1 MKRILFIVSALVS
14 AATAAD
20 SQSIYF
26 PLDGHVNEAVT
37 SAEGMMNGVRTL
49 PYADGV
55 KNKAARFDGYSNY
68 VSASPSYAGVT
79 PASMTF
85 SLWIAPETYPMM
97 NANEAELTPSYAML
111 AGNYDATT
119 HTGIGIELSSQ
130 GGYRVTFGNGSRSG
144 SFAVSGDVVE
154 LGKWNNIVVTMN
166 SSPRQIV
173 IYRNGVQRH
182 QASIPGVAQMG
193 SASFLIGKDRKT
205 LTSGA
210 FHLNTFNGLIDEVR
224 IDNGVKTA
232 ETIAGEYAAAD
243 APAISAID
251 VSSLLGDNIQR
262 PKFHGQPAKG
272 WTNETHGMTYY
283 NGTFHVFFQKNGNGP
298 YMARLHWGHITSTDL
313 ISWKEEPVAIAPGAN
328 VGGLEAHD
336 GKGCWSGAVFQDETF
351 NAGKPTILYT
361 GVSNAKAYIW
371 MAAPKD
377 DNLTEWEKQGEI
389 IESAGNPCTP
399 DCSDDFRDPY
409 FFTAGGNKFIIVGSS
424 NKSKVGTCV
433 LYKYNG
439 TNWVYQG
446 LFFSGTSKAAHGR
459 FWEMPNVTPL
469 ADGKYLFTCTP
480 LDMSAGVRTLC
491 WVGTIGNDG
500 KFTPDGGITSVQY
513 LELGGISRDG
523 YGLLSPT
530 IYQKD
535 GKTLMVGIVPDKLP
549 TQNNYEMGWAHNYS
563 LPRELSLD
571 ANGKLLQK
579 PYSGL
584 TAMRTTTTVSVEES
598 LLGSKALVSGRQIE
612 LLGEFTPTTGTC
624 GFRFLKNA
632 SLTYDAGTKKLTLDL
647 TGITRTANDAG
658 VYNGI
663 YETTLT
669 ESLSKLHV
677 FLDGSILDIFV
688 NDKWAYSVRV
698 FPTDATQVE
707 AEVFATASTAVK
719 VSAWTLDASQSDPTG
734 IEETLLTPHSSLLTP
749 LYDLQGRRLNGT
761 PQRGLYIKNGKKYV
775 AR

>member
-20 SQSIYF
+20 AQSIYF

-37 SAEGMMNGVRTL
+37 SAQGTMNGVRTL

-55 KNKAARFDGYSNY
+55 KNKAVRFDGYSNY

-85 SLWIAPETYPMM
+85 SLWCAPETYPMM
-97 NANEAELTPSYAML
+97 NANEAELTPSYAMI
-111 AGNYDATT
+111 AGNYDATAN
-119 HTGIGIELSSQ
+119 TGIGIELSSQ

-144 SFAVSGDVVE
+144 SFAVSGDAVE

-166 SSPRQIV
+166 AADRQIV
-173 IYRNGVQRH
+173 IYRNGIERH
-182 QASIPGVAQMG
+182 HASIPGTAQMG
-193 SASFLIGKDRKT
+193 SAPFLIGKDRKT
-205 LTSGA
+205 LMSGM
-210 FHLNTFNGLIDEVR
+210 FNLNTFNGLIDEVR

-232 ETIAGEYAAAD
+232 ATIAGEYAAAE
-243 APAISAID
+243 APGISAIG
-251 VSSLLGDNIQR
+251 VCSLLGDDMLR
-262 PKFHGQPAKG
+262 PTFHGQPAKG
-272 WTNETHGMTYY
+272 WTNETHGMIWY
-283 NGTFHVFFQKNGNGP
+283 NGKYHVFFQKNGNGP

-313 ISWKEEPVAIAPGAN
+313 ISWQEESVAIAPGAN
-328 VGGLEAHD
+328 VNGLEAHD
-336 GKGCWSGAVFQDETF
+336 GKGCWSGAVFQDGAF
-351 NAGKPTILYT
+351 NDGKPTIIYT

-377 DNLTEWEKQGEI
+377 DNLVEWEKQGVI

-399 DCSDDFRDPY
+399 ACSDDFRDPY
-409 FFTAGGNKFIIVGSS
+409 FFTAGGNKYIIVGSS
-424 NKSKVGTCV
+424 NTAKVGTCV

-439 TNWVYQG
+439 TKWEYQG
-446 LFFSGTSKAAHGR
+446 LFFSGTSQAAHGR

-480 LDMSAGVRTLC
+480 LDISGGVHTLC
-491 WVGTIGNDG
+491 WVGTIGADG
-500 KFTPDGGITSVQY
+500 KFTPDQQAAQP
-513 LELGGISRDG
+513 LEMAGVSREG

-535 GKTLMVGIVPDKLP
+535 GKTLMLGIVPDKLP
-549 TQNNYEMGWAHNYS
+549 TQNNYDMGWAHLYS

-571 ANGKLLQK
+571 ASDRLVQR

-584 TAMRTTTTVSVEES
+584 TAMRTMTTATVNET
-598 LLGSKALVSGRQIE
+598 LLGTKALVSGRQIE

-632 SLTYDAGTKKLTLDL
+632 SLTYDAGSKRLTLDL
-647 TGITRTANDAG
+647 TGLSRTVNDAG
-658 VYNGI
+658 VYDGI
-663 YETTLT
+663 YEATLT
-669 ESLSKLHV
+669 EPLSKLHV
-677 FLDGSILDIFV
+677 FLDGSIADFFV
-688 NDKWAYSVRV
+688 NDKWAYSVRL
-698 FPTDATQVE
+698 FPTDAAQVE
-707 AEVFATASTAVK
+707 AEVFATASTQAT
-719 VSAWTLDASQSDPTG
+719 VSAWVLEASNNITG
-734 IEETLLTPHSSLLTP
+734 IREVVNSQFLIPDSQFV
-749 LYDLQGRRLNGT
+749 YDLQGRRLT
-761 PQRGLYIKNGKKYV
+761 AKPQHGLYIMNGNKYV

>member
-1 MKRILFIVSALVS
+1 
-14 AATAAD
+14 
-20 SQSIYF
+20 
-26 PLDGHVNEAVT
+26 
-37 SAEGMMNGVRTL
+37 
-49 PYADGV
+49 
-55 KNKAARFDGYSNY
+55 
-68 VSASPSYAGVT
+68 
-79 PASMTF
+79 
-85 SLWIAPETYPMM
+85 
-97 NANEAELTPSYAML
+97 
-111 AGNYDATT
+111 
-119 HTGIGIELSSQ
+119 
-130 GGYRVTFGNGSRSG
+130 
-144 SFAVSGDVVE
+144 
-154 LGKWNNIVVTMN
+154 
-166 SSPRQIV
+166 
-173 IYRNGVQRH
+173 
-182 QASIPGVAQMG
+182 
-193 SASFLIGKDRKT
+193 
-205 LTSGA
+205 
-210 FHLNTFNGLIDEVR
+210 
-224 IDNGVKTA
+224 
-232 ETIAGEYAAAD
+232 
-243 APAISAID
+243 
-251 VSSLLGDNIQR
+251 
-262 PKFHGQPAKG
+262 
-272 WTNETHGMTYY
+272 
-283 NGTFHVFFQKNGNGP
+283 
-298 YMARLHWGHITSTDL
+298 MARLHWGHITSTDL

-336 GKGCWSGAVFQDETF
+336 GKGCWSGAVFQDEAF
-351 NAGKPTILYT
+351 NAGKPTIIYT

-377 DNLTEWEKQGEI
+377 DNLLVWEKQGEI

-439 TNWVYQG
+439 TKWEYQG
-446 LFFSGTSKAAHGR
+446 LFFSGASQAAHGR

-500 KFTPDGGITSVQY
+500 KFTPV
-513 LELGGISRDG
+513 GGISRAG

-535 GKTLMVGIVPDKLP
+535 GKTLMLGIVPDKLP

-563 LPRELSLD
+563 LPREIALD
-571 ANGKLLQK
+571 ANGRLVQK

-584 TAMRTTTTVSVEES
+584 TAMRTTTTVSVDES

-632 SLTYDAGTKKLTLDL
+632 SLTYDADTKKLTLDL
-647 TGITRTANDAG
+647 TALSRTINDEG

-663 YETTLT
+663 YEATLT
-669 ESLSKLHV
+669 EPLTKLHV

-688 NDKWAYSVRV
+688 NDKWAYSVRL

-707 AEVFATASTAVK
+707 AEVFATATTAVK
-719 VSAWTLDASQSDPTG
+719 ASAWTLDADSATG
-734 IEETLLTPHSSLLTP
+734 IQEIVNSQQSAVNSQLM
-749 LYDLQGRRLNGT
+749 YDLQGRRMNDT
-761 PQRGLYIKNGKKYV
+761 PQRGLYIKNGKKYI